1 MKLYDK
7 QKTFDIKQLAK
18 DVLIYHKP
26 FYSNGY
32 FIFNE
37 KYLKV
42 VNNLPGFGSMNRWR
56 ILSKVFYDTNL
67 SDLHKIIAM
76 FAPKGPDDDKLVSCC
91 MEPMLKGRCNFKLI
105 GQQFSYEIDGKERI
119 LYVNVDFLQYID
131 LKKCFFMT
139 TAEPISP
146 LIMYDINTSE
156 FVGLIMPL
164 T

>member
-7 QKTFDIKQLAK
+7 QKTFDIKQFAK

-37 KYLKV
+37 KYLTGIK
-42 VNNLPGFGSMNRWR
+42 NKPAGDRWR
-56 ILSKVFYDTNL
+56 IHSKIFYNTNL

-76 FAPKGPDDDKLVSCC
+76 FAPKGPDDDKLISCC
-91 MEPMLKGRCNFKLI
+91 MEPMLKGKCNFKLI
-105 GQQFSYEIDGKERI
+105 CQQFSFEVDGEERI

-146 LIMYDINTSE
+146 LIMYDTNTLE
-156 FVGLIMPL
+156 FVGLIMPIS
-164 T
+164 